1 MQSSQDAA
9 MHKIN
14 YQLIVLHCV
23 LMQRPLNAA
32 EKEHG
37 ALAPPEGSP
46 SKTTGSAEG
55 NVGLQKSPKQ
65 MKTLQCLVSS
75 KCTK

>member
-1 MQSSQDAA
+1 MQSSQEAA

-37 ALAPPEGSP
+37 ALPLLRGLPAKPRAQLKEMWVCKKALNKWKPY
-46 SKTTGSAEG
+46 SAW
-55 NVGLQKSPKQ
+55 
-65 MKTLQCLVSS
+65 
-75 KCTK
+75 